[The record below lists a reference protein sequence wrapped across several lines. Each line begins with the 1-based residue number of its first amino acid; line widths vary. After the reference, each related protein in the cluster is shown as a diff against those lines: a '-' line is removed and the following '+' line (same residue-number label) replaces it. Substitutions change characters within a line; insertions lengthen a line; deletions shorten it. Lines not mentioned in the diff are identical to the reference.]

1 MIDDS
6 FNFSSLNFVKFTTGR
21 HLISS
26 FPLGA
31 EQLARKL
38 KAVEKQLV
46 KTIRCNIGGQR
57 KTFKENYHF
66 YQIYNKLGHIN
77 LLAEDFA
84 RALSAYQ
91 KAYKYNRDNF
101 WKEQSSL
108 YGLAMCYYHFRVY
121 HPAIELFCQ
130 LLFVHPYSEVATEVN
145 ARLGLCF
152 KALDNFPQALKH
164 LNIALED
171 TKECLALPK
180 FFLRFQIAHCFDVAV
195 EVRRAVEEYRRLLSD
210 HDRSIV
216 PLNNQLLSAIYGRL
230 GWISLCSREREPR
243 EEIRLQ
249 KLKEAEA
256 LLQRARE
263 LQPVDSKANCYS
275 GLCFSEQTRVAN
287 KFIQENNSGKHQ
299 QRTNS
304 NQQNNQNI
312 PRYNPDHTA
321 QNAFVS
327 YRTAIDSDESDA
339 NTWRSIGILY
349 QEQSQPSDA
358 LESFACS
365 VQLNNKHYA
374 AWLDLGQLYEKHRQY
389 NDSLFCYE
397 KALQANPEPPEQLY
411 TRIYIIQRE
420 FNKIGGSANYTYLA
434 EQHYALL
441 LDKQKQLQ
449 QSYRQLD
456 PLSHIEC
463 AWQLG
468 IPAQVRQRLLE
479 LKKQQENK
487 YREGSILFNMHD
499 LIASSMKSDTDERSL
514 TPTQRQIMQILKF
527 NQDQLEFHES
537 TLLHELEQRVGDTH
551 EGTSTTTHV
560 DEAISV
566 QEEQPTLQP
575 KCSPGTKPLPS
586 SFELAQNKS
595 PKSPIVEISPALVN
609 LIPFPSSM
617 LSPKEESST
626 SHNYHQ
632 QSFSSPGPHYI
643 QEEKI
648 SSTSNHLELPP
659 NLSLLAP
666 VYLPVTVTSTE
677 VLDMCKKR
685 LSKPEEYKP
694 IFDENFPPPKEP
706 VPPPNTSFTSK
717 ENLLLKTPVVL
728 VENQREAMAIELQ
741 RFCYTQPIVLIHG
754 LTLALKIDLS
764 QFSTKTLIQTA
775 ADHEVEVR
783 TQYKMPYDVNVD
795 QMGNPTWSI
804 RSSKSF
810 TTISRFGQ
818 YQAES
823 FKHSLKEETEK
834 LKQSNPKLYGSSNI
848 PSCSSLNSEN
858 IVTSDTSPIPN
869 KKQRKIILNN
879 NNGTPTN
886 NSGNSEKEYKM
897 IKFGTNVDLSDEKK
911 FSFQLKELNKLPP
924 FCRITSAS
932 NMLSYLGHTVFGMN
946 TVQLYLKVPGCRT
959 PGHLENN
966 SFASVNVNIGPGE
979 CEWFGVPYEYWPA
992 LAKMCKDRNID
1003 FLRGAWWPS
1012 VADLIKADLPFY
1024 RFTQRAG
1031 DVVWVNGGCVHWVQ
1045 STGWCNNV
1053 AWNVGPMTAN
1063 QIEMALTA
1071 YEWNRLNS
1079 FRSLVP
1085 MQHLCWALAKDVRF
1099 SNQKLYNNIK
1109 NMLIRSLAYCQ
1120 MLVDFVG
1127 TAMKSPIKM
1136 QQKQKG
1142 ECAHYCHLCEIEVFN
1157 ILFVK
1162 EISGKWKI
1170 FCFKCA
1176 KRNNLDEYVVLQQ
1189 YPFEELQLI
1198 FDRFQLQITKPT
1210 VIC

>member
-1 MIDDS
+1 MCHQFLSPEGPKIR
-6 FNFSSLNFVKFTTGR
+6 VKDCAASCA
-21 HLISS
+21 LV
-26 FPLGA
+26 GA
-31 EQLARKL
+31 YGELVRNNC
-38 KAVEKQLV
+38 EK
-46 KTIRCNIGGQR
+46 
-57 KTFKENYHF
+57 
-66 YQIYNKLGHIN
+66 
-77 LLAEDFA
+77 
-84 RALSAYQ
+84 ALSAYQ
-91 KAYKYNRDNF
+91 KAYRYNKDNF
-101 WKEQSSL
+101 WKEPAAL
-108 YGLAMCYYHFRVY
+108 YGLAICYYHFRVY

-130 LLFVHPYSEVATEVN
+130 LLFAHPYSEVLTEVN
-145 ARLGLCF
+145 ARLG
-152 KALDNFPQALKH
+152 
-164 LNIALED
+164 
-171 TKECLALPK
+171 
-180 FFLRFQIAHCFDVAV
+180 
-195 EVRRAVEEYRRLLSD
+195 EVRKAVEEYRRLLSD

-216 PLNNQLLSAIYGRL
+216 PLNNQLLSAIYARL

-263 LQPVDSKANCYS
+263 LQPIDSKANCYL
-275 GLCFSEQTRVAN
+275 GLCHSEQTRVAN
-287 KFIQENNSGKHQ
+287 KYIQENNSVKHQ
-299 QRTNS
+299 QGTNS
-304 NQQNNQNI
+304 IRHQQNNQI
-312 PRYNPDHTA
+312 PRYNADQTA
-321 QNAFVS
+321 QNAFIS

-339 NTWRSIGILY
+339 NTWRSIGVLY
-349 QEQSQPSDA
+349 QQQSQPIDA
-358 LESFACS
+358 LQSFACA
-365 VQLNNKHYA
+365 VQLSDKHYA

-389 NDSLFCYE
+389 KDSLFCYK
-397 KALQANPEPPEQLY
+397 KALKANQEPPEQLRA
-411 TRIYIIQRE
+411 RILVIERE
-420 FNKIGGSANYTYLA
+420 FNKIGGPANYTLLA
-434 EQHYALL
+434 Q
-441 LDKQKQLQ
+441 QQQLQ
-449 QSYRQLD
+449 QNRRLD
-456 PLSHIEC
+456 SLPQIEC
-463 AWQLG
+463 AWSLG
-468 IPAQVRQRLLE
+468 IPAQVRQRLLD

-499 LIASSMKSDTDERSL
+499 LIASSMKSDSDERSL
-514 TPTQRQIMQILKF
+514 TPTQRQIMQILKL

-537 TLLHELEQRVGDTH
+537 TLLHELEQRVSDTPD
-551 EGTSTTTHV
+551 GASTTKHFDK
-560 DEAISV
+560 DEANA
-566 QEEQPTLQP
+566 
-575 KCSPGTKPLPS
+575 KPLPS
-586 SFELAQNKS
+586 SLELTQNKS
-595 PKSPIVEISPALVN
+595 LKSPVVEISPALIN

-617 LSPKEESST
+617 LSPKEEPLST

-632 QSFSSPGPHYI
+632 QSFSSPGPHQI

-648 SSTSNHLELPP
+648 SSTSNSLELPP

-677 VLDMCKKR
+677 LLDICKKR

-706 VPPPNTSFTSK
+706 VPPTNTNFTSK

-728 VENQREAMAIELQ
+728 VENHREAMAIELQ
-741 RFCYTQPIVLIHG
+741 RFCYTQPVVLIHG

-834 LKQSNPKLYGSSNI
+834 LKQSNPKLYGSSV
-848 PSCSSLNSEN
+848 PSCSSSISEN
-858 IVTSDTSPIPN
+858 ITTTNDISPIPS
-869 KKQRKIILNN
+869 KKQRKIIIN
-879 NNGTPTN
+879 NNGTPIN
-886 NSGNSEKEYKM
+886 NSGNSEREYKI
-897 IKFGTNVDLSDEKK
+897 IKFGTNVDLSDENK
-911 FSFQLKELNKLPP
+911 FSIQLKELNKLPP
-924 FCRITSAS
+924 FCRISSAS

-979 CEWFGVPYEYWPA
+979 CEWFGVPYEYWPT
-992 LAKMCKDRNID
+992 LARMCKDRNID

-1031 DVVWVNGGCVHWVQ
+1031 DVVWVNGGCVHW
-1045 STGWCNNV
+1045 
-1053 AWNVGPMTAN
+1053 PMTAN

-1071 YEWNRLNS
+1071 HEWNRLNS
-1079 FRSLVP
+1079 YRSLVP

-1176 KRNNLDEYVVLQQ
+1176 KGNNLDEYVVLQQ

-1198 FDRFQLQITKPT
+1198 FDRFQLQIAKPSM
-1210 VIC
+1210 IC